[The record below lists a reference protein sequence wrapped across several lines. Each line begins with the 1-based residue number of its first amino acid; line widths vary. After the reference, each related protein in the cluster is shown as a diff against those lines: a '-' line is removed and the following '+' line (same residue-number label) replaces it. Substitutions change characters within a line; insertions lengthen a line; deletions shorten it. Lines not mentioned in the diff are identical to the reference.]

1 MGNITHSEFL
11 VTLLKKRVHSI
22 GCEVG
27 VHAGDTAEVLL
38 KKLPKIKKYHAVDPW
53 VSYEKYN
60 GETYRKPGHKK
71 YKNWNQAKQAFIR
84 RTSSFKKTIVHQMTS
99 VDAIKKFKDECL
111 DWIFI
116 DANHE
121 YEYIK
126 ENLELWTPKVKV
138 GGLVSGHDY
147 GNKWEGIK
155 KAVDEAIP
163 KEKLNIKEECYV
175 WWYIK

>member
-1 MGNITHSEFL
+1 MGSITHSDFL
-11 VTLLKKRVHSI
+11 VTLLKNRVHTI

-27 VHAGDTAEVLL
+27 VHTGATSVVVL
-38 KKLPKIKKYHAVDPW
+38 KALPKIKKYHAVDPW
-53 VSYEKYN
+53 ESYKTYD
-60 GETYRKPGHKK
+60 GTLYRKPGNKL
-71 YKNWNQAKQAFIR
+71 YKNWSQAKQAFIR
-84 RTSSFKKTIVHQMTS
+84 RTSPYKKTVIHQKTS
-99 VDAIKKFKDECL
+99 VDAVKKFKDGSL

-126 ENLELWTPKVKV
+126 ENLLLWTPKVKK

-147 GNKWEGIK
+147 GNKWKGIK
-155 KAVDEAIP
+155 KAVDEFVPADI
-163 KEKLNIKEECYV
+163 LNVNPECYV